1 MICVY
6 FTALIICAFSC
17 RIYFYVTIIKSNS
30 KFKNLLQNN
39 FEDLEDNINFTAPLR
54 YDENIAL

>member
-6 FTALIICAFSC
+6 FTALIICAF
-17 RIYFYVTIIKSNS
+17 YFYVTIIRSNS

-39 FEDLEDNINFTAPLR
+39 FEHLEGNINFTAPLR
-54 YDENIAL
+54 HDENIAL